1 MNTSA
6 SRGAILIIAAVIVG
20 AIVLGKGFDD
30 DGVGQVV
37 SADGST
43 ESDES
48 EAEPEVTPADDAA
61 TTPDTDEPP
70 LTQPARNPA
79 DVRALVANASQINGA
94 AGLATD
100 KLIARNYATLT
111 PTNSDELL
119 TATVIYYEETYEADA
134 QLVAS
139 ILSARP
145 DQIEPMPA
153 TDPGGVDRR
162 GANILVMLGADQVAQ
177 PGEPEG

>member
-1 MNTSA
+1 MNTSV

-30 DGVGQVV
+30 GTGQVV
-37 SADGST
+37 AADSA
-43 ESDES
+43 ESGES
-48 EAEPEVTPADDAA
+48 EAEPEATPADDVAA
-61 TTPDTDEPP
+61 TPDTDDPP

-79 DVRALVANASQINGA
+79 DVRVLVANASQVNGA

-111 PTNSDELL
+111 PTNANESL

-177 PGEPEG
+177 PAEPEG